1 MIYSQYNAL
10 ISNKFAIW
18 VNWKHEIM
26 TIVFAFLAVLLLY
39 LCTLLLHLRIKKGK
53 LQWEENGFWTKSKGE
68 MEKCRRRIMGL
79 WIGRKKGKILVL
91 WHGDCMHEARS
102 IRAVFMRLWDSHPQS
117 MSTACSASPD
127 GCLHYS
133 LAPCAWA
140 SLDYTVERI
149 DTKVLHTLER
159 EPAIVEPRSN
169 LTPCI
174 LQRAVLSNLEGH
186 EAWRNHFSIP
196 TSLGLMLTVEAW
208 CAHSSFFSRGILGES
223 IFSNTPWCL
232 QQWHVRRMLFAA
244 RRLFPFRS
252 WISFKQQ
259 QKSSDPSS
267 ALNPSSAQTLNIDKW
282 SQQSWYVWEDFS

>member
-140 SLDYTVERI
+140 SLDYTVECI

-208 CAHSSFFSRGILGES
+208 CAHYYVSSLEVFLERASSVTHLGVFSSGMLGGCYLLLADYS
-223 IFSNTPWCL
+223 PSDHGSPSNRN
-232 QQWHVRRMLFAA
+232 RRAVIPL
-244 RRLFPFRS
+244 L
-252 WISFKQQ
+252 
-259 QKSSDPSS
+259 
-267 ALNPSSAQTLNIDKW
+267 L
-282 SQQSWYVWEDFS
+282 